1 VLSCSTSPR
10 FQVPPAELEAVLLGC
25 PLVADAAVIGVYD
38 DNQATE
44 LPRAYIVP
52 NPSNAKDADLRK
64 KVAEYVA
71 GKVAPHKR
79 LRGGVIVIEEIP
91 KSPSGKILRKDL
103 RAKAAKEAKAKGSKL

>member
-1 VLSCSTSPR
+1 M
-10 FQVPPAELEAVLLGC
+10 
-25 PLVADAAVIGVYD
+25 IGVYD

-52 NPSNAKDADLRK
+52 NPAHAADKDLPQ

-71 GKVAPHKR
+71 SKVAPHKK

-103 RAKAAKEAKAKGSKL
+103 RAKAAQEGGKKGSKL